1 MIVKMALCDDNI
13 DDLEMMEQEIA
24 SSAPALGGWGY
35 ETKRYLSGND
45 LMKDIDEV
53 LKMQILFLDID
64 MPGVSGMD
72 IARCLETM
80 SHSINIIFVTNRE
93 DLVFEAI
100 QYSPFR
106 FIRKKCLK
114 TELSEAL
121 ENVTTEIKDQLLFC
135 EVDLKADQVQIQ
147 VKDVMYLESKGHYVK
162 IHKTDKTIETVRA
175 KITDFEQKL
184 ERLGFV
190 RTHVSY
196 LVNLRKIYSITSQE
210 ICLDNG
216 ETVPVSRKQAEH
228 VKAVH
233 AEYVRRFLR
242 GIS

>member
-1 MIVKMALCDDNI
+1 MIVKMALCDDNL
-13 DDLEMMEQEIA
+13 DDLDVLEREIA

-35 ETKRYLSGND
+35 EIKKYVSGND

-53 LKMQILFLDID
+53 INMQILFLDID

-72 IARCLETM
+72 IAHQLENM
-80 SHSINIIFVTNRE
+80 SHSLNVIFVTNRE

-100 QYSPFR
+100 HYSPFR
-106 FIRKKCLK
+106 FIRKKYLK
-114 TELSEAL
+114 RELVEAL
-121 ENVTTEIKDQLLFC
+121 TNVTSLIKDQLLFC

-162 IHKTDKTIETVRA
+162 IHRSNNEVETVRA
-175 KITDFEQKL
+175 RISDFANRL

-190 RTHVSY
+190 RTHIGY
-196 LVNLRKIYSITSQE
+196 LVNLRKIYAITSQGVR
-210 ICLDNG
+210 LDNQ
-216 ETVPVSRKQAEH
+216 EVIPVSRKQIEH
-228 VKAVH
+228 VKNAH
-233 AEYVRRFLR
+233 ANYVRRFSR